1 MPILP
6 LLTGLLPGGIFMPY
20 YYYGFD
26 YTYLVFVLPALL
38 IALVAQI
45 KVKTTFRKYAKVM
58 NARGLSGAEVAAKI
72 LSSNGVLDVAVQRV
86 SGNLTDHFD
95 PTARV
100 IRLSQSVYDSHSVA
114 AVGVAAHEAGHAL
127 QYAEDYFPIR
137 LRAAIIPITKVGS
150 ALSWPLIIL
159 GLVFSFG
166 FLVNLGII
174 LFSAVTLFQL
184 VTLPVEFN
192 ASRRA
197 LNILQQ
203 QGILAPE
210 ELGGARKVLTAAAMT
225 YVAALLVSVMQLLRL
240 IALFSNRRD

>member
-1 MPILP
+1 
-6 LLTGLLPGGIFMPY
+6 MPY

-127 QYAEDYFPIR
+127 QYTEDYFPIR

>member
-1 MPILP
+1 M
-6 LLTGLLPGGIFMPY
+6 
-20 YYYGFD
+20 
-26 YTYLVFVLPALL
+26 
-38 IALVAQI
+38 
-45 KVKTTFRKYAKVM
+45 
-58 NARGLSGAEVAAKI
+58 AAKI

-137 LRAAIIPITKVGS
+137 LRAAIIPVTKVGS

-166 FLVNLGII
+166 LLVNLGSI
-174 LFSAVTLFQL
+174 LFSVVTLFQL

>member
-1 MPILP
+1 
-6 LLTGLLPGGIFMPY
+6 MPY

-137 LRAAIIPITKVGS
+137 LRAAIIPVTKVGS

-166 FLVNLGII
+166 LLVNLGII
-174 LFSAVTLFQL
+174 LFSVVTLFQL

>member
-1 MPILP
+1 
-6 LLTGLLPGGIFMPY
+6 MPY

-45 KVKTTFRKYAKVM
+45 KVKTTFHKYAKVM

-137 LRAAIIPITKVGS
+137 LRAAIIPVTKVGS

-166 FLVNLGII
+166 LLVNLGII
-174 LFSAVTLFQL
+174 LFSVVTLFQL

>member
-1 MPILP
+1 
-6 LLTGLLPGGIFMPY
+6 MPY

-45 KVKTTFRKYAKVM
+45 KVKTTFHKYAKVM

-86 SGNLTDHFD
+86 SGNLNDHFD

-137 LRAAIIPITKVGS
+137 LRAAIIPVTKVGS

-166 FLVNLGII
+166 LLVNLGII
-174 LFSAVTLFQL
+174 LFSVVTLFQL

>member
-1 MPILP
+1 
-6 LLTGLLPGGIFMPY
+6 MPY

-45 KVKTTFRKYAKVM
+45 KVKTTFHKYAKVM
-58 NARGLSGAEVAAKI
+58 NARGISGAEVAAKI

-137 LRAAIIPITKVGS
+137 LRAAIIPVTKVGS

-166 FLVNLGII
+166 LLVNLGII
-174 LFSAVTLFQL
+174 LFSVVTLFQL

>member
-1 MPILP
+1 
-6 LLTGLLPGGIFMPY
+6 MPY

>member
-1 MPILP
+1 
-6 LLTGLLPGGIFMPY
+6 MPY

-45 KVKTTFRKYAKVM
+45 KVKTTFHKYAKVM

-137 LRAAIIPITKVGS
+137 LRAAIIPVTKVGS

-166 FLVNLGII
+166 ILVNLGII
-174 LFSAVTLFQL
+174 LFSVVTLFQL

-210 ELGGARKVLTAAAMT
+210 ELSGARKVLTAAAMT

>member
-1 MPILP
+1 
-6 LLTGLLPGGIFMPY
+6 MPY

-58 NARGLSGAEVAAKI
+58 NTRGLSGAEVAAKI

-137 LRAAIIPITKVGS
+137 LRAAIIPVTKVGS

-166 FLVNLGII
+166 LLVNLGII
-174 LFSAVTLFQL
+174 LFSVVTLFQL

>member
-1 MPILP
+1 
-6 LLTGLLPGGIFMPY
+6 MPY

-38 IALVAQI
+38 IALIAQI
-45 KVKTTFRKYAKVM
+45 KVKTTFHKYAKVM

-137 LRAAIIPITKVGS
+137 LRAAIIPVTKVGS

-166 FLVNLGII
+166 LLVNLGII
-174 LFSAVTLFQL
+174 LFSVVTLFQL

-210 ELGGARKVLTAAAMT
+210 ELSGARKVLTAAAMT

>member
-159 GLVFSFG
+159 GLVFRFG

>member
-1 MPILP
+1 
-6 LLTGLLPGGIFMPY
+6 MPY

-45 KVKTTFRKYAKVM
+45 KVKTTFHKYAKVM

-137 LRAAIIPITKVGS
+137 LRAAIIPVTKVGS

-166 FLVNLGII
+166 ILVNIGII
-174 LFSAVTLFQL
+174 LFSVVTLFQL

-197 LNILQQ
+197 LNILHQ

>member
-1 MPILP
+1 
-6 LLTGLLPGGIFMPY
+6 MPY

-72 LSSNGVLDVAVQRV
+72 LSSNRVLDVAVQRV

-137 LRAAIIPITKVGS
+137 LRAAIIPVTKVGS

-166 FLVNLGII
+166 ILVNIGII
-174 LFSAVTLFQL
+174 LFSVVTLFQL

>member
-1 MPILP
+1 
-6 LLTGLLPGGIFMPY
+6 MPY

-137 LRAAIIPITKVGS
+137 LRAAISPVTKVGS

-166 FLVNLGII
+166 LLVNLGII
-174 LFSAVTLFQL
+174 LFSVVTLFQL

>member
-1 MPILP
+1 
-6 LLTGLLPGGIFMPY
+6 MPY

-45 KVKTTFRKYAKVM
+45 KVKTTFHKYAKVM
-58 NARGLSGAEVAAKI
+58 NARGLSGAELAAKI

-137 LRAAIIPITKVGS
+137 LRAAIIPVTKVGS

-166 FLVNLGII
+166 LLVNLGII
-174 LFSAVTLFQL
+174 LFSVVTLFQL

>member
-1 MPILP
+1 
-6 LLTGLLPGGIFMPY
+6 MPY

-127 QYAEDYFPIR
+127 QYAENYFPIR

-166 FLVNLGII
+166 LLVNLGII
-174 LFSAVTLFQL
+174 LFSVVTLFQL

>member
-1 MPILP
+1 
-6 LLTGLLPGGIFMPY
+6 MPY

-45 KVKTTFRKYAKVM
+45 KVKTTFHKYAKVM

-72 LSSNGVLDVAVQRV
+72 LSSNGILDVAVQRV

-137 LRAAIIPITKVGS
+137 LRAAIIPVTKVGS

-166 FLVNLGII
+166 LLVNLGII
-174 LFSAVTLFQL
+174 LFSVVTLFQL

>member
-1 MPILP
+1 
-6 LLTGLLPGGIFMPY
+6 
-20 YYYGFD
+20 
-26 YTYLVFVLPALL
+26 
-38 IALVAQI
+38 
-45 KVKTTFRKYAKVM
+45 M

>member
-1 MPILP
+1 
-6 LLTGLLPGGIFMPY
+6 MPY

-45 KVKTTFRKYAKVM
+45 KVKTTFHKYAKVM

-72 LSSNGVLDVAVQRV
+72 LSSNGVLNVAVQRV

-137 LRAAIIPITKVGS
+137 LRAAIIPVTKVGS

-166 FLVNLGII
+166 LLVNLGII
-174 LFSAVTLFQL
+174 LFSVVTLFQL

-197 LNILQQ
+197 LNILQ

>member
-1 MPILP
+1 
-6 LLTGLLPGGIFMPY
+6 MPY

-45 KVKTTFRKYAKVM
+45 KVKTTFHKYAKVM

-137 LRAAIIPITKVGS
+137 LRAAIIPVTKVGS

-166 FLVNLGII
+166 LLVNLGII
-174 LFSAVTLFQL
+174 LFSVVTLFQL

-203 QGILAPE
+203 QGILVPE

>member
-1 MPILP
+1 
-6 LLTGLLPGGIFMPY
+6 MPY

-45 KVKTTFRKYAKVM
+45 KVKTTFHKYAKVM
-58 NARGLSGAEVAAKI
+58 NARGLSGAEVATKI

-137 LRAAIIPITKVGS
+137 LRAAIIPVTKVGS

-166 FLVNLGII
+166 ILVNLGII
-174 LFSAVTLFQL
+174 LFSVVTLFQL

>member
-1 MPILP
+1 
-6 LLTGLLPGGIFMPY
+6 MPY

-45 KVKTTFRKYAKVM
+45 KVKTTFHKYAKVM

-137 LRAAIIPITKVGS
+137 LRAAIIPVTKVGS

-166 FLVNLGII
+166 LLVNLGII
-174 LFSAVTLFQL
+174 LFSVVTLFQL

-197 LNILQQ
+197 LNILQ

>member
-1 MPILP
+1 
-6 LLTGLLPGGIFMPY
+6 MPY

-45 KVKTTFRKYAKVM
+45 KVKTTFHKYAKVM

-127 QYAEDYFPIR
+127 QYAENYFPIR
-137 LRAAIIPITKVGS
+137 LRAAIIPVTKVGS

-166 FLVNLGII
+166 LLVNLGII
-174 LFSAVTLFQL
+174 LFSVVTLFQL

>member
-1 MPILP
+1 
-6 LLTGLLPGGIFMPY
+6 MPY

-45 KVKTTFRKYAKVM
+45 KVKTTFHKYAKVM

-86 SGNLTDHFD
+86 AGNLTDHFD

-137 LRAAIIPITKVGS
+137 LRAAIIPVTKVGS

-166 FLVNLGII
+166 LLVNLGII
-174 LFSAVTLFQL
+174 LFSVVTLFQL

>member
-1 MPILP
+1 
-6 LLTGLLPGGIFMPY
+6 MPY

-114 AVGVAAHEAGHAL
+114 AVGVAAQEAGHAL

-137 LRAAIIPITKVGS
+137 LRAAIIPVTKVGS

-166 FLVNLGII
+166 ILVNIGII
-174 LFSAVTLFQL
+174 LFSVVTLFQL

>member
-1 MPILP
+1 
-6 LLTGLLPGGIFMPY
+6 MPY

-38 IALVAQI
+38 IALIAQI
-45 KVKTTFRKYAKVM
+45 KVKTTFHKYAKVM

-137 LRAAIIPITKVGS
+137 LRAAIIPVTKVGS

-166 FLVNLGII
+166 LLVNLGII
-174 LFSAVTLFQL
+174 LFSVVTLFQL

-197 LNILQQ
+197 LNILLQ

-210 ELGGARKVLTAAAMT
+210 DLGGARKVLTAAAMT

>member
-1 MPILP
+1 
-6 LLTGLLPGGIFMPY
+6 MPY

-45 KVKTTFRKYAKVM
+45 KVKTTFHKYAKVM

-72 LSSNGVLDVAVQRV
+72 LSSNGVLDVSVQRV

-137 LRAAIIPITKVGS
+137 LRAAIIPVTKVGS

-166 FLVNLGII
+166 LLVNLGII
-174 LFSAVTLFQL
+174 LFSVVTLFQL

>member
-1 MPILP
+1 
-6 LLTGLLPGGIFMPY
+6 MPY

-137 LRAAIIPITKVGS
+137 LRAAIIPVTKVGS

-166 FLVNLGII
+166 ILVNIGII
-174 LFSAVTLFQL
+174 LFSVVTLFQL

-210 ELGGARKVLTAAAMT
+210 ELVGARKVLTAAAMT